1 MKLGWGLASFSV
13 VGSVS
18 WVVLGWEMTLA
29 SGSDAGDSETPLG
42 QVAEER
48 GRLRVSLDLHQL
60 ESYLCYLNTVRWLST
75 DARTSHA
82 ARVKIVSAWLVLL
95 IGGR

>member
-13 VGSVS
+13 VGLVS
-18 WVVLGWEMTLA
+18 WVVLDWEMTPV

-48 GRLRVSLDLHQL
+48 RRLRVSLDLHRL
-60 ESYLCYLNTVRWLST
+60 ESYLCYLIIYYEMVIYRC
-75 DARTSHA
+75 
-82 ARVKIVSAWLVLL
+82 
-95 IGGR
+95 

>member
-13 VGSVS
+13 VGLVS

-29 SGSDAGDSETPLG
+29 SESDAEDSETPLG

-48 GRLRVSLDLHQL
+48 RRLRVSLDLH
-60 ESYLCYLNTVRWLST
+60 R
-75 DARTSHA
+75 
-82 ARVKIVSAWLVLL
+82 
-95 IGGR
+95 

>member
-13 VGSVS
+13 VGLVS
-18 WVVLGWEMTLA
+18 WVVLGWAMTPV

-48 GRLRVSLDLHQL
+48 GRLRVSLDLHRL
-60 ESYLCYLNTVRWLST
+60 ESYLCYLIITRWL
-75 DARTSHA
+75 
-82 ARVKIVSAWLVLL
+82 
-95 IGGR
+95 